1 MMNVTDFSYYTNHWR
16 KGMLGL
22 KTPIYFYIYVQL
34 VSFYLLF
41 AAQILYIRSKMCKS
55 YAQTCTIAQ
64 KLSTFYVHWPIWPVI
79 IYAAISI

>member
-41 AAQILYIRSKMCKS
+41 AAQILYIRSKMCKN
-55 YAQTCTIAQ
+55 YA
-64 KLSTFYVHWPIWPVI
+64 
-79 IYAAISI
+79 